1 LPFGQPARRLRHRG
15 EYDLDVRRDAHAVE
29 VLLPRAVAYGVVH
42 EHDEPQ
48 VERLAPA
55 DHDLP
60 VNETVVDTVERNGH
74 AAGVRIALPPASAAR
89 RAASAGDSARRNTN
103 ASNIASFTP
112 VTPATSVLPRA
123 RRTEGVRQYPPG
135 SSSDNT
141 AGRRPAAAAPRPGN

>member
-1 LPFGQPARRLRHRG
+1 MFEPAHVYALDALGRRVQRCDLGDVAREHDGRAWVGLPFGQSARRLRHRG

-60 VNETVVDTVERNGH
+60 VNETVVDAVERNGH

-89 RAASAGDSARRNTN
+89 RAASAGDRSRWNTKASSIAR
-103 ASNIASFTP
+103 FK
-112 VTPATSVLPRA
+112 
-123 RRTEGVRQYPPG
+123 
-135 SSSDNT
+135 
-141 AGRRPAAAAPRPGN
+141 